1 MKNYGGEIEE
11 SSGIAQKSSQIL
23 ETFHSGDRVMN
34 NKENAC
40 KDKCTN
46 ILEIGKTLSQ
56 FMGGGEKCDPKL
68 VGGQL
73 PGGGGAQKT

>member
-1 MKNYGGEIEE
+1 MLPGQMHKY
-11 SSGIAQKSSQIL
+11 
-23 ETFHSGDRVMN
+23 
-34 NKENAC
+34 
-40 KDKCTN
+40 

-56 FMGGGEKCDPKL
+56 FMGGGEKCDHKL

>member
-1 MKNYGGEIEE
+1 
-11 SSGIAQKSSQIL
+11 
-23 ETFHSGDRVMN
+23 MN